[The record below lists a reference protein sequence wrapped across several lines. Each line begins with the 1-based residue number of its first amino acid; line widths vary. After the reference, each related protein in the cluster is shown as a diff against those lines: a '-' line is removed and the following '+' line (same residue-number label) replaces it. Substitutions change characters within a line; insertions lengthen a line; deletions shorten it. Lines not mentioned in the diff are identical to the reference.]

1 MSLAPET
8 LPDDPE
14 QLRALGWRSPPTNPS
29 AHLVAMS
36 AERDE
41 ARAEVDKL
49 QLLISELQRMQFG
62 RHF

>member
-8 LPDDPE
+8 LPDDPD
-14 QLRALGWRSPPTNPS
+14 QLRTMRASL
-29 AHLVAMS
+29 S

-49 QLLISELQRMQFG
+49 QLLISDTKPPGF
-62 RHF
+62 